1 MGTDRLAT
9 GGNLDGTVQV
19 WNVADGSLLATL
31 RGGYNNAIT
40 SVDLTNKLVAGGG
53 NDKTC
58 RVWDIATQRMVH
70 QLVGHTQ
77 KITCV
82 RFLVG
87 GQGVVTA
94 SKDRQ
99 IKVWDISKQTYR
111 QKTNIVLD
119 STANSVDVASDS
131 FTLVSGHTRGCLR
144 FWDIR
149 TGEKNGEI
157 ESTYLVL
164 RELFNTMHML
174 C

>member
-1 MGTDRLAT
+1 
-9 GGNLDGTVQV
+9 
-19 WNVADGSLLATL
+19 
-31 RGGYNNAIT
+31 
-40 SVDLTNKLVAGGG
+40 
-53 NDKTC
+53 
-58 RVWDIATQRMVH
+58 MVH
-70 QLVGHTQ
+70 QLVGHTN

-111 QKTNIVLD
+111 QTTNIVLD

-131 FTLVSGHTRGCLR
+131 YTLVSGHTNGSLR

-149 TGEKNGEI
+149 TGEKNAEI
-157 ESTYLVL
+157 QSTYD
-164 RELFNTMHML
+164 FQ
-174 C
+174 